1 MYANIQPLDYR
12 QGNATILSI
21 TQTSV
26 DLSRG
31 AAVSWSLMSED
42 RTVLFEHGTKYLT
55 GEEYSSWLGD
65 DEYVMRWLAE
75 KLRVTIVEIHT

>member
-1 MYANIQPLDYR
+1 MYATIQPLNYR
-12 QGNATILSI
+12 QGDATILSI

-26 DLSRG
+26 ELSRG
-31 AAVSWSLMSED
+31 ASVSWSLMNAD
-42 RTVLFEHGTKYLT
+42 RTALFEHGTSLLR

-75 KLRVTIVEIHT
+75 KLSVFIVEIHI

>member
-1 MYANIQPLDYR
+1 MYATIQPLNYR

-21 TQTSV
+21 TQASV

-31 AAVSWSLMSED
+31 AAVSWSLMNED
-42 RTVLFEHGTKYLT
+42 RTVLFEHGTSLLG

>member
-1 MYANIQPLDYR
+1 MYANIQPLNYR
-12 QGNATILSI
+12 QGEATILAI

-26 DLSRG
+26 ELSKG
-31 AAVSWSLMSED
+31 SSVSWSLMSED

-65 DEYVMRWLAE
+65 DEYVMTWLAE
-75 KLRVTIVEIHT
+75 KLGVSIVSIHA

>member
-1 MYANIQPLDYR
+1 MYATIQPLSYR

-26 DLSRG
+26 ELSRG
-31 AAVSWSLMSED
+31 ASVSWSLMNED
-42 RTVLFEHGTKYLT
+42 RTVLFEHGTSLLG

-75 KLRVTIVEIHT
+75 KLSVTIVEIHT

>member
-1 MYANIQPLDYR
+1 MYATIQPLSYR

-31 AAVSWSLMSED
+31 AAVSWSLMNED
-42 RTVLFEHGTKYLT
+42 RTVLFEHGTSLLG

-75 KLRVTIVEIHT
+75 KLSVTIVEIHT